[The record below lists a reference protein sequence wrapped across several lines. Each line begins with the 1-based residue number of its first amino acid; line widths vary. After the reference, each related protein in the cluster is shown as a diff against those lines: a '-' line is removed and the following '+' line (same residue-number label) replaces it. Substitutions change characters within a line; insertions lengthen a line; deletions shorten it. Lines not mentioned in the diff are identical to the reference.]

1 MTAEGGKFL
10 YFSYGSNMLTAR
22 LKDRC
27 PSARRV
33 ALALAKGYDL
43 VFTKRSIDRSAK
55 ATLAPADGSHC
66 PGIIFEIAIT
76 ERDALDAF
84 EGADYTRDDA
94 FAVISAD
101 GKTCTTTTYLAQEST
116 DGLRPYDW
124 YLALIIAGGYE
135 HGLDAAYVD
144 RLRRIACVSDPV
156 TSRKSYL
163 DALQALEKSGID
175 DFGTLLAAAAEPVVQ

>member
-1 MTAEGGKFL
+1 MTAEGDKFL
-10 YFSYGSNMLTAR
+10 YFAYGSNMLTAR

-43 VFTKRSIDRSAK
+43 VFTKRSTDQSAK

-66 PGIIFEIAIT
+66 PGVIFGIAVA

-84 EGADYTRDDA
+84 EGPDYTRNDA

-101 GKTCTTTTYLAQEST
+101 GKACTTTTYLAQDST

-124 YLALIIAGGYE
+124 YLALIVAGGRE
-135 HGLDAAYVD
+135 HGLHAGHVD
-144 RLRRIACVSDPV
+144 RLRQVECASDPV
-156 TSRKSYL
+156 TSRKSYV
-163 DALQALEKSGID
+163 DAVQALEKSGID
-175 DFGTLLAAAAEPVVQ
+175 DFRTVLAVAAEPALQ